1 MTGKKLTIGIDVK
14 GKNFNHKAKHG
25 MTAFKVGLKKHFRNK
40 ECVIS
45 TAINE
50 LIWGKGRVNC
60 PSKVS
65 FVSVE
70 KNNKVYL
77 FLETKEDQKRMEEL
91 ISGKK
96 EIKAEETKKETT
108 AKSSEKKEETKKEA
122 KPKAEKKEVKE
133 KVEKKET
140 KTAKK

>member
-1 MTGKKLTIGIDVK
+1 MVEKKLTIGIDVK

-25 MTAFKVGLKKHFRNK
+25 MTAFKVELKKHFRNK

-65 FVSVE
+65 FVSIE

-91 ISGKK
+91 ISGKTSADLAKNAKPAQDVKSTSKKDAVLTQK
-96 EIKAEETKKETT
+96 EV
-108 AKSSEKKEETKKEA
+108 

-133 KVEKKET
+133 KKET
-140 KTAKK
+140 KAVKK

>member
-25 MTAFKVGLKKHFRNK
+25 MTAFKVELKKHFRNK
-40 ECVIS
+40 DCVVS

-65 FVSVE
+65 FVSIE

-96 EIKAEETKKETT
+96 EVKAEESKKETA
-108 AKSSEKKEETKKEA
+108 AKPEVKKEV
-122 KPKAEKKEVKE
+122 KPKAEKKEAKE